1 MATKSMFRQGWLAHL
16 SLTIGLASALS
27 GCLRPPTPARPP
39 TEASRS
45 VDFPVTE
52 HLTLGNP
59 SGAAQTDPNNYLIDK
74 PQFALCFN
82 KSRGI
87 ANWVSWHLSI
97 DWKGTAP
104 RTKSFR
110 PDPDLPAGF
119 STIRTADYERT
130 GFDRGHLCPSDDRD
144 KSPTD
149 NAATFVLSN
158 VVPQAPLNNRETWK
172 YLEDYARTLVDQGN
186 EIYITAGPTGVGGDG
201 EQGSATSIAGGR
213 VTVPAALW
221 KVLLVLPNGTD
232 DLNRIGPNTRV
243 IAVYMPNTQTNPN
256 LPWQRYQLTVNELE
270 QKTGL
275 HFFTNLPDDVQRALK
290 SQGVQ
295 SN

>member
-1 MATKSMFRQGWLAHL
+1 MATKSTSVRDWLAHL
-16 SLTIGLASALS
+16 SLAISLVGLLN
-27 GCLRPPTPARPP
+27 GCLRPPTPTQPP
-39 TEASRS
+39 VASQS
-45 VDFPVTE
+45 VEMPVNE
-52 HLTLGNP
+52 HLVLGNP
-59 SGAAQTDPNNYLIDK
+59 SQAAQTDPDNYLLTK

-82 KSRGI
+82 KRRGI

-97 DWKGTAP
+97 DWRGTAT

-119 STIRTADYERT
+119 STITTTDYNRS

-172 YLEDYARTLVDQGN
+172 YLEEYARTLVGQGN
-186 EIYITAGPTGVGGDG
+186 EMYITAGATGVGGDG
-201 EQGSATSIAGGR
+201 EQGTATSIAQGR

-221 KVLLVLPNGTD
+221 KVLLVLPNGSD

-243 IAVYMPNTQTNPN
+243 IAVYMTNTQANPN

-270 QKTGL
+270 QKTGY
-275 HFFTNLPDDVQRALK
+275 HFFTNLPTDLQQALK